1 MMTSASRAV
10 VLIGLRGAGKTTLG
24 RRLAESLGRSFQD
37 LDERALAGCPE
48 STVQA
53 VFDTRGEAAWR
64 EAEATAFGEALSE
77 GIDILALGGG
87 APMVEAIDA
96 ALETGRAN
104 GRVRVIW
111 LDAEDSVLAE
121 RIGAHDHH
129 RPPLLAGAPDAAAET
144 RAVRARRGPTFARLA
159 DVTLD
164 TGGDPEN
171 LLQELVDAAT
181 G

>member
-1 MMTSASRAV
+1 
-10 VLIGLRGAGKTTLG
+10 LIGLRGAGKTTLG

-37 LDERALAGCPE
+37 LDERALAACPE

-53 VFDTRGEAAWR
+53 VFDTRGEQAWR

-87 APMVEAIDA
+87 APMIEAIDA

-111 LDAEDSVLAE
+111 LDAADAVLAE
-121 RIGAHDHH
+121 RIGAHDPG
-129 RPPLLAGAPDAAAET
+129 RPPLLGNDAGTEQTPEAET
-144 RAVRARRGPTFARLA
+144 RAMRARRAPTFTRLA
-159 DVTLD
+159 DVVLD
-164 TGGDPEN
+164 THCDREQ
-171 LLQELVDAAT
+171 LLRQLEEAAT
-181 G
+181 S

>member
-1 MMTSASRAV
+1 MSENGIAASGVEA
-10 VLIGLRGAGKTTLG
+10 LAHAGLRL
-24 RRLAESLGRSFQD
+24 RSLSLCR
-37 LDERALAGCPE
+37 
-48 STVQA
+48 
-53 VFDTRGEAAWR
+53 
-64 EAEATAFGEALSE
+64 
-77 GIDILALGGG
+77 
-87 APMVEAIDA
+87 
-96 ALETGRAN
+96 N
-104 GRVRVIW
+104 W